1 MALYSHQEATLGEIE
16 GTGYL
21 FRRRSPLGDEYKGVF
36 FGPEGE
42 AETLESLV
50 EDEPVT
56 FTGVLYRKNK
66 SGKVSEKQVELDVD
80 VKSYKEVSM
89 GDRALIEAVDV

>member
-1 MALYSHQEATLGEIE
+1 MALYSHQDATLGDME

-42 AETLESLV
+42 SEAIEKLLE
-50 EDEPVT
+50 EEEVT
-56 FTGVLYRKNK
+56 FSGVLYKKNR
-66 SGKVSEKQVELDVD
+66 SGKVTQEKVELAVD
-80 VKSYKEVSM
+80 VTSYREVSM
-89 GDRALIEAVDV
+89 GDRLLIEAVDV

>member
-1 MALYSHQEATLGEIE
+1 MALYSHQEATLGDLE

-42 AETLESLV
+42 SETLESLV
-50 EDEPVT
+50 DDEPVT
-56 FTGVLYRKNK
+56 FSGVLYKKNK

-80 VKSYKEVSM
+80 VKSYREVSM

>member
-1 MALYSHQEATLGEIE
+1 MALYNHQEAKLGELE

-36 FGPEGE
+36 FGPDGE

-50 EDEPVT
+50 DEDPVT
-56 FTGVLYRKNK
+56 FSGVLYKKNR
-66 SGKVSEKQVELDVD
+66 SGKVSQEKVELAVD
-80 VKSYKEVSM
+80 VTSYREVSL
-89 GDRALIEAVDV
+89 GDRALIEAVEV